1 MNHVRIFMEDIKMEF
16 EINKCVCL
24 LMSKRKNEVK
34 TGGKELK
41 LRQVIEE
48 VQSQKIFR
56 NFRGW

>member
-1 MNHVRIFMEDIKMEF
+1 MEDIKMEF

-56 NFRGW
+56 NFRG